1 MQNAPPPS
9 ATPDLPWTRWITPHA
24 AGTKLGLSTRT
35 IRRMCRAGIL
45 TARNIS
51 AGRQARY
58 LIDPNSL
65 DKAAR
70 PVSDN

>member
-1 MQNAPPPS
+1 
-9 ATPDLPWTRWITPHA
+9 
-24 AGTKLGLSTRT
+24 
-35 IRRMCRAGIL
+35 MCRAGIL